1 MRVAFQGEPGAY
13 SEEAIRLFEGSN
25 VERLPRKTFQA
36 VFEAVSSRAA
46 PSGVIPIEN
55 SIAGPVIE
63 NQDLLLQHPLS
74 VTGETVV
81 RVRHCLLTK
90 PLQPLASL
98 KTVHSHPQAL
108 SQCANFIEANRLL
121 AVPEYDTAGSAKLLS
136 EGSLYPGSA
145 AIASRAAAEIYGL
158 EVQAEGIE
166 DRENHTRFYR
176 IGPSALPAA
185 QGQKTAIAFA
195 IANAPGQLSRALG
208 AFAHRNINILR
219 IHSRPDPRQQWC
231 YLFYLEFENTPADAV
246 CAEALAEL
254 GKFASMVRNFGSY
267 SAFSAQK

>member
-13 SEEAIRLFEGSN
+13 SEEAIRLFEGSST
-25 VERLPRKTFQA
+25 ERLPRKSFQA
-36 VFEAVSSRAA
+36 VFDAVTSGAASSA
-46 PSGVIPIEN
+46 VIPIEN

-63 NQDLLLQHPLS
+63 NQDLLLQHSLS

-81 RVRHCLLTK
+81 RVRHCFLTK
-90 PLQPLASL
+90 PQQALGSVR
-98 KTVHSHPQAL
+98 TVHSHPQAL
-108 SQCANFIEANRLL
+108 SQCAKFIEAHRLL

-176 IGPSALPAA
+176 IGPDPLPAE
-185 QGQKTAIAFA
+185 QGQKTAIAFS
-195 IANAPGQLSRALG
+195 IANAPGELSRAIG
-208 AFAHRNINILR
+208 AFAHRNINIFR
-219 IHSRPDPRQQWC
+219 IFSRPDPRQQWS
-231 YLFYLEFENTPADAV
+231 YLFYLEFEKTPADAV

-254 GKFASMVRNFGSY
+254 GTVASMVRNFGSY
-267 SAFSAQK
+267 SAFSART